1 MREYGP
7 SVAAKPASIVRAI
20 AAVKS
25 DMEVLAKEQN
35 NAHGGYKY
43 TSADQIYAFV
53 STRMA
58 AAGLVI
64 DCLEAE
70 DPKIWTRNSVDTRG
84 NAKEAQWMRIKFLFV
99 LSTEEDTWSDP
110 RACRTLAMP
119 MTGPQ
124 SFMAAQS
131 YAEKSYLRSLF
142 KIPTGD
148 VELDQ
153 MSEDGTFKPQP
164 APKTVT
170 KGKSSHALRK
180 DGAWEQWES
189 SLADADDMT
198 SVLELEQAAYKDF
211 PPKWHEHVRDA
222 ASRRAAS
229 ISNGLL

>member
-7 SVAAKPASIVRAI
+7 SIAPKPASIVRAI
-20 AAVKS
+20 TAVKR

-35 NAHGGYKY
+35 NSHGGYKY

-70 DPKIWTRNSVDTRG
+70 DPKIWTRNTADTRG
-84 NAKEAQWMRIKFLFV
+84 NAKESQWMRIKFLFV

-110 RACRTLAMP
+110 RATRTLAMP

-124 SFMAAQS
+124 SFMGAQS

-148 VELDQ
+148 VELDA
-153 MSEDGTFKPQP
+153 MVEDGTFRPQP
-164 APKTVT
+164 KAAPSKT
-170 KGKSSHALRK
+170 KSSHALRK
-180 DGAWEQWES
+180 EGAWEEWEK

-198 SVLELEQAAYKDF
+198 AVLELEQSAYQAF
-211 PPKWHEHVRDA
+211 PNKWHEHVREA

-229 ISNGLL
+229 LSNGLI